1 MPRSAHQTRKHN
13 QPQKEG
19 ITEIAKDRGE
29 NLQSR
34 VKERKREDLSEHLSI
49 HKKVELPAR
58 KRGRRINH
66 LHPQK
71 SSLQIRPSNTKI
83 EKKKPK
89 PNTTATSI
97 SSTS

>member
-58 KRGRRINH
+58 KKGEENQ
-66 LHPQK
+66 P
-71 SSLQIRPSNTKI
+71 SSSTKI
-83 EKKKPK
+83 LTANPTIKHQNRKKNQSLTPQ
-89 PNTTATSI
+89 PPPSQTHR
-97 SSTS
+97 